1 MSTRYVE
8 RDDNRS
14 GVIDDEGTSF
24 PPAPKGRSTTLATWR
39 RAMLAVVGVAG
50 LVAVVGAV
58 STEQAGA
65 ASSATASCTAITQ
78 PPAAAANTTT
88 PASGS
93 TGTTAASDS
102 TYTRVRVV
110 VPPVVFVVLGA
121 DANPIAVETNTGRP
135 PSCADL
141 YLVAA
146 GTDDTSNPHLATL
159 RQVNQVMS
167 LRAAET
173 GGWAAAWHTL

>member
-1 MSTRYVE
+1 MSNRHVE
-8 RDDNRS
+8 RDGNRS
-14 GVIDDEGTSF
+14 GVINDDGMSF
-24 PPAPKGRSTTLATWR
+24 PPASTGRSTALATWR

-50 LVAVVGAV
+50 LVAVVGTV

-65 ASSATASCTAITQ
+65 AVSPAASCTAITQ
-78 PPAAAANTTT
+78 PPAATTGPTT
-88 PASGS
+88 PAPVS
-93 TGTTAASDS
+93 TATASASDS

-110 VPPVVFVVLGA
+110 VPSVVFVVLSA
-121 DANPIAVETNTGRP
+121 DANPIAVETNTGRA

-146 GTDDTSNPHLATL
+146 GTDDMSNPHLATL